1 VLQVG
6 NTVLGVLENAGVVSQ
21 TRKHIGQIVFFQENL
36 TVIVD
41 HIDGNFYNNNLENLR
56 WSTAKENMN
65 NENEIDENN
74 QIEDSAIGS
83 IDNDSEEFAED
94 EAMHGQKLQS
104 LLSKLENYN
113 ENVTDSKSSFNDKTR
128 L

>member
-1 VLQVG
+1 MNL
-6 NTVLGVLENAGVVSQ
+6 NTEDIIKQKLLD
-21 TRKHIGQIVFFQENL
+21 TQEN
-36 TVIVD
+36 VRDFMEYAEDIKD
-41 HIDGNFYNNNLENLR
+41 
-56 WSTAKENMN
+56 
-65 NENEIDENN
+65 DEVNK
-74 QIEDSAIGS
+74 IFK
-83 IDNDSEEFAED
+83 EFA